1 METLAQKVERL
12 QSEMDALSAQSPRNE
27 TAINQTLAAL
37 AEAKEKLENEQAA
50 LVMIQQIQQDHE
62 DRVTKTTDDFNYK
75 IENLIIGNGMRLRD
89 VMVDESFWLSSSIS
103 IKGMFQA
110 EVDNLSRQIAVLQT
124 ENAEVTALRQ
134 KDNAQL
140 QEMTNKY
147 NQEVLEHTFTK
158 QSRDNAASLL
168 KESNEKNEQLEEQLK
183 TAAAGVKTTNTEEEQ
198 QKKAENDA
206 RIKLERT
213 IYNVT
218 PDNPLNPRL
227 YSAFKAA
234 TGEQL
239 TFPQYAIKSYI
250 VIQESEVSQFRADN
264 GIAETTAPDTD
275 NTPVEQAPE
284 DVQDSVTPEVPFP
297 DIPKAE
303 LPTAPDTVDQGQHG
317 GETPTEENG
326 TVTRAEFEALVNR
339 VVELE
344 KVCNINEDADS
355 QAVA

>member
-1 METLAQKVERL
+1 
-12 QSEMDALSAQSPRNE
+12 
-27 TAINQTLAAL
+27 
-37 AEAKEKLENEQAA
+37 
-50 LVMIQQIQQDHE
+50 
-62 DRVTKTTDDFNYK
+62 
-75 IENLIIGNGMRLRD
+75 
-89 VMVDESFWLSSSIS
+89 MVDESFWLSSSIS

-124 ENAEVTALRQ
+124 ENAELTALRQ
-134 KDNAQL
+134 KDNSQL

-147 NQEVLEHTFTK
+147 NQEVMEHTFTK

-183 TAAAGVKTTNTEEEQ
+183 SAVAGVKTTNTEEEQ

-250 VIQESEVSQFRADN
+250 VIQESEVSQFRTDN
-264 GIAETTAPDTD
+264 GIAETTTPDTN
-275 NTPVEQAPE
+275 NTPAEQALR
-284 DVQDSVTPEVPFP
+284 TF
-297 DIPKAE
+297 K
-303 LPTAPDTVDQGQHG
+303 TV
-317 GETPTEENG
+317 
-326 TVTRAEFEALVNR
+326 
-339 VVELE
+339 
-344 KVCNINEDADS
+344 
-355 QAVA
+355 